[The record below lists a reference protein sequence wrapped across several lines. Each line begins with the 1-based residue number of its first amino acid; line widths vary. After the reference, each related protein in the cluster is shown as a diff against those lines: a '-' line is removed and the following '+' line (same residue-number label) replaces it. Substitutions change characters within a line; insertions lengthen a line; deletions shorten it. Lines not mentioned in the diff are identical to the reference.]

1 MGLLPAGVSGHRK
14 PNSPEKYL
22 YHGWDLVRWK
32 TPPNSYI
39 SLISNMTHLIK
50 DKLNLNHGIMITK
63 DVKITTIICRGTIL
77 VHIHHNVYDEDLA
90 SSS

>member
-1 MGLLPAGVSGHRK
+1 
-14 PNSPEKYL
+14 
-22 YHGWDLVRWK
+22 
-32 TPPNSYI
+32 
-39 SLISNMTHLIK
+39 MTHLIK